1 MPWNLWF
8 QFQRSLRR
16 RSLGAGR
23 TCDEAIPAVRGG
35 VGCIRV
41 LIQPAK
47 MEIPVEQHIEERR
60 RR

>member
-16 RSLGAGR
+16 RGLGAGR
-23 TCDEAIPAVRGG
+23 MRDEAIWRCGEAVGIYRYIRY
-35 VGCIRV
+35 IRV

-47 MEIPVEQHIEERR
+47 MEIPA
-60 RR
+60 